1 MMVSPLVQIL
11 TPGPLTVTVLT
22 LVVTFLEWNGLN
34 KVKDDGKKH

>member
-1 MMVSPLVQIL
+1 MVSPLVLIP

-22 LVVTFLEWNGLN
+22 LVTFLEWNGLN